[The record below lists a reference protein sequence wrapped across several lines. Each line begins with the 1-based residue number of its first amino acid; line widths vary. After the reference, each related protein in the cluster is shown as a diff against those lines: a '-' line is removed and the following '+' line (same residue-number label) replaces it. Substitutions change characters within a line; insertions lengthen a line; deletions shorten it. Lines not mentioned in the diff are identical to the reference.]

1 MSNCPIKGNCIALPY
16 KVIKN
21 LSKQEQDR
29 LVELALNVL
38 EDRHLPG
45 KTLTSAKETR
55 NFLKLLLQGERNEV
69 FGCIYLTAQHKIIS
83 HANLFTGTIDA
94 ATVYPRIVAQKCL
107 EHNAAAV
114 LFYHNHPSGD
124 CTPSQADQQITRK
137 LKGALALLDI
147 RVLDHVIVGGSE
159 SSSMAELGMI

>member
-1 MSNCPIKGNCIALPY
+1 MSNCPIVGNSEALPY
-16 KVIKN
+16 QIIRQLDKP
-21 LSKQEQDR
+21 EQDR
-29 LVELALNVL
+29 IVELALNIL
-38 EDRHLPG
+38 IDRHAPG
-45 KTLTSAKETR
+45 KALPSAKETR
-55 NFLKLLLQGERNEV
+55 KFLSLLLQCERNET
-69 FGCIYLTAQHKIIS
+69 FGCIYLTTQHKVID
-83 HANLFTGTIDA
+83 HGTLFSGTIDA
-94 ATVYPRIVAQKCL
+94 ATVYPRVVVQKCL

-137 LKGALALLDI
+137 LKDALALLDI

>member
-1 MSNCPIKGNCIALPY
+1 MSNCPIKGNCAALPHLVV
-16 KVIKN
+16 KQ
-21 LSKQEQDR
+21 LSECEQDQIIS
-29 LVELALNVL
+29 LALDVL
-38 EDRHLPG
+38 QQRHSPG
-45 KTLTSAKETR
+45 TTLTSPDETV

-69 FGCIYLTAQHKIIS
+69 FGCIYLTAQHKVIHQCS
-83 HANLFTGTIDA
+83 LFSGTIDA
-94 ATVYPRIVAQKCL
+94 ASVYPRVVAQKCL

-124 CTPSQADQQITRK
+124 CTPSQADQQVTRK
-137 LKGALALLDI
+137 LKDALALLDI